1 MYASTSSAER
11 SEFPKSDKE
20 FDERV
25 KEYEDGKQWIP
36 AGKDVCLES
45 KKGNDCSICFKRK
58 VEKRLVAQLE
68 FQKKKLN
75 YSGQLKL
82 SKFTNFQ
89 TRLCKPRKDALET
102 LVKYIMGRS
111 GYQTLFYTVEEVV
124 RARFLLLNFGY
135 SVKDYIAWS
144 RTWPIKT
151 AAMPHAKPK
160 GDQKRTM
167 TRNSQQWDE
176 AIDERVDQLVRDF
189 FNEGGRKLKVQVST
203 KKLLELARNDPDLD
217 GLENPHTHIE
227 LDHPNTEISPHLQQ
241 DHKVVVLAYMAR
253 QKGNNYCNFIV
264 VSIYSS
270 LLLSFLIIVFSI
282 YNHIPLQGFKTNPKH
297 KCILTVFKLFSFFF
311 LFIFLLKL
319 LGLKQDY

>member
-1 MYASTSSAER
+1 
-11 SEFPKSDKE
+11 
-20 FDERV
+20 
-25 KEYEDGKQWIP
+25 
-36 AGKDVCLES
+36 
-45 KKGNDCSICFKRK
+45 
-58 VEKRLVAQLE
+58 
-68 FQKKKLN
+68 
-75 YSGQLKL
+75 
-82 SKFTNFQ
+82 
-89 TRLCKPRKDALET
+89 
-102 LVKYIMGRS
+102 MGRS

-264 VSIYSS
+264 ASIHSLFLS
-270 LLLSFLIIVFSI
+270 FFHFLLLSSLYITI
-282 YNHIPLQGFKTNPKH
+282 YP
-297 KCILTVFKLFSFFF
+297 CRVS
-311 LFIFLLKL
+311 
-319 LGLKQDY
+319 KQTQNTSVY